1 MKKNYIARR
10 RGTSVA
16 AAALSFALVAPLAQ
30 PVAFAQE
37 NPAAEAEQNADTPKP
52 PAETPASDVE
62 AYADAIHSPG
72 EADQKGTISGSVKG
86 IVQAGIGFASVQ
98 DSGKGPEGCE
108 GVCAVVRGC

>member
-37 NPAAEAEQNADTPKP
+37 K
-52 PAETPASDVE
+52 PASVLTDLHC
-62 AYADAIHSPG
+62 DH
-72 EADQKGTISGSVKG
+72 Q
-86 IVQAGIGFASVQ
+86 
-98 DSGKGPEGCE
+98 
-108 GVCAVVRGC
+108 